1 MRQVLIYGVG
11 KAGLAFNDMAD
22 IDAVI
27 ALIAQKRRMP
37 GFGNAGTVNSMV
49 NFAKAAK
56 SKRIGEAQKAYDAAI
71 KQGRGPEPMPNP
83 DLLLRSDFIQ
93 NEVDV
98 ASSCDAFANL
108 YNMDHSTGQGTHRS
122 GTAGVPGGRYRGA
135 QRQDSSCT
143 NHRRRC
149 LLSRRQAGGQAS
161 MNSRGGG
168 NKKSRDFLCI
178 YAYIHTRYA
187 YIHT

>member
-1 MRQVLIYGVG
+1 MEDDELRQVLIYGVG

-93 NEVDV
+93 NEMDV
-98 ASSCDAFANL
+98 ASSSDAFANL
-108 YNMDHSTGQGTHRS
+108 YNMDHINEVLDELEAIILQAKADGREPADVLADNHMVFMGPPGTGKT
-122 GTAGVPGGRYRGA
+122 TV
-135 QRQDSSCT
+135 
-143 NHRRRC
+143 
-149 LLSRRQAGGQAS
+149 
-161 MNSRGGG
+161 
-168 NKKSRDFLCI
+168 
-178 YAYIHTRYA
+178 
-187 YIHT
+187 